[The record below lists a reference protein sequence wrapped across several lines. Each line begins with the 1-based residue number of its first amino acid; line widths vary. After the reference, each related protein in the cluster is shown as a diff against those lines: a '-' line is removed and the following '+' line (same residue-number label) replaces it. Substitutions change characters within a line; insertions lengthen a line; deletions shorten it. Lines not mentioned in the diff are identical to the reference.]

1 MAELQINCPITAKP
15 IGTGIDLDPNAFK
28 GVRLSGNSV
37 GCPHCGKMHTWAK
50 SDVINPPR

>member
-1 MAELQINCPITAKP
+1 MAELQINCPIIAKP